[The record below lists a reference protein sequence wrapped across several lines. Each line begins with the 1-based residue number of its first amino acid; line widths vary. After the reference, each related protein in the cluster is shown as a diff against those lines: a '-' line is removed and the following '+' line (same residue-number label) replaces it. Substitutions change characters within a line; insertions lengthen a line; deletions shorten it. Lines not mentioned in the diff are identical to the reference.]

1 MKKNNAI
8 ILLTMILLSFIG
20 LTSCKNL
27 PSASKNE
34 KDLRSKIE
42 KVSENKVELI
52 QFEKM
57 NALEENVFGVKYYT
71 ISYKGKIKYKE
82 DGFLRITIGEDINIL
97 KIFKDKYKP
106 NWLTVF
112 HNIKQDEE
120 KKIFGKMIYTKT
132 ENGWEVFNGD
142 ISITEYK

>member
-97 KIFKDKYKP
+97 KIFKDK
-106 NWLTVF
+106 
-112 HNIKQDEE
+112 
-120 KKIFGKMIYTKT
+120 
-132 ENGWEVFNGD
+132 
-142 ISITEYK
+142 